1 MENTL
6 PTTEQLHE
14 EINAAYAELHATAED
29 LARADRELSEH
40 VTRVRVENADALLEA
55 KNERTAAI
63 YLEGLLDTEDHRN
76 LSRAREG
83 AELAHQRAK
92 REVERLHLLVR
103 LLSAPVRGAG
113 V

>member
-6 PTTEQLHE
+6 PTIGQLHE
-14 EINAAYAELHATAED
+14 EINAAYAELHATAEA

-40 VTRVRVENADALLEA
+40 VTHVRVGNADVLLES

-63 YLEGLLDTEDHRN
+63 YLEGLLDTEDHRR
-76 LSRAREG
+76 LSRARAD
-83 AELAHQRAK
+83 AELAHQRAR

-103 LLSAPVRGAG
+103 LLSAPVRGVG